1 MTSRTRSGL
10 VKLTLAIPATSM
22 PWTDNSTI
30 CARRQVTTD
39 PDDRRT
45 MRSSR
50 FPSSSDTSRA
60 RKPSRDT
67 TPPIR

>member
-1 MTSRTRSGL
+1 
-10 VKLTLAIPATSM
+10 M
-22 PWTDNSTI
+22 PWTDSSTI
-30 CARRQVTTD
+30 SAPVARSPAHSD

-45 MRSSR
+45 LRSIR
-50 FPSSSDTSRA
+50 FPSSSETSRA

>member
-1 MTSRTRSGL
+1 
-10 VKLTLAIPATSM
+10 
-22 PWTDNSTI
+22 
-30 CARRQVTTD
+30 
-39 PDDRRT
+39 

-50 FPSSSDTSRA
+50 FPSSSDTSRT